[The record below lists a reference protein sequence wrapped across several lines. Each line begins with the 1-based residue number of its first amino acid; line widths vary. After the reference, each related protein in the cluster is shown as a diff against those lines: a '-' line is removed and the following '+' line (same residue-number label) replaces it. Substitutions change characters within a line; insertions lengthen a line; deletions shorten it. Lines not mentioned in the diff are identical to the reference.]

1 MANTP
6 ESPFDRINR
15 LLQQQSFLNDQQS
28 QEMQTAITSA
38 VEDFPNRLA
47 DAQSLLNQNVS
58 SIMTDFGPKSQE
70 ITSQL
75 NQLKL
80 DPSQQLQFEQQLNAG
95 LTQLK
100 SQSGQL
106 GNFKIPN
113 ISGTAGS
120 GIDLFAGG
128 TGELQNAISSANFG
142 EFNQAISQGT
152 AALGQSIES
161 GQVQNVIA
169 SAAGQVSDQLSNF
182 PDQFSQLSQSLQI
195 PGEGNPALSFSGLNA
210 DELQR
215 LSADA
220 FTNLEDIVSGDQLG
234 VLLGQGQQ
242 GAPEFQAFFDRMSL
256 GSGDGAA
263 AGKEQQEMST
273 QKVNVK
279 DKVDF
284 GSGENKLHDY
294 ESYTYRITLYML
306 TKDEL
311 STAVTK
317 PREFKPKHVLIS
329 SGGSYSDTD
338 SEPARVEDFQEDFY
352 FDDLDVQTV
361 VGLNSRSKASNAI
374 DINFS
379 IVEPYGL
386 TLLDRLMSAT
396 QTIGKA
402 NNYIEQPY
410 LLEITFLG
418 NPTGNNPNTFIDRKR
433 IPIKIMEMQ
442 IKPGAGGSVYR
453 CRAVPFNHIA
463 FLNTIAAVPAT
474 ISVVAGSVGEF
485 FSNSDND
492 IQSVSK
498 ADVERA
504 QVDLTAFLS
513 NQSRGG
519 NGFSAVAKEQKRQ
532 EFLKEYI
539 ETTKSFPSA
548 YNTFNKSLSEKTN
561 VSDTPTF
568 KYPPTQIAFK
578 IDEEISKSK
587 IVREQDTESRT
598 VAMNDLFSGS
608 LRSTFNSGV
617 LANGKTKQEFPVQQ
631 GTNII
636 QLIDRIIQKSDYI
649 YNQVQSANLA
659 TEQLKDAKST
669 GDRRKIRKAEEKARD
684 FKFLDWYKIIPQV
697 ELLEFDS
704 SRSAYSKRITFHI
717 KKYKTANAYHPDFKL
732 TRIPK
737 DKIVRSYEYLY
748 TGNNKDII
756 DIDIDFDSTFYTQI
770 TAFHNNKPKSEGA
783 RFETRDAKLDSE
795 QNKASDNQNGDLN
808 RADDLPVTYQASGA
822 NADNAGQSNR
832 QAEQKSTSV
841 SDIAKSIYTTQR
853 GDMLNVSLKIIG
865 DPDLIKQDDI
875 YIGPAS
881 NDYNSF
887 VPGPDESPLNKTFGT
902 VSFDSQQT
910 YVQLLTR
917 SAVDIDDTLGIVNK
931 GLSSSGSK
939 EVKLTNGRRLNST
952 FSGVYKI
959 LTVQN
964 SFSKGQFTQ
973 TLDII
978 RMPNTLLESTELP
991 NDSDSVTLSIPGI
1004 TAQATG
1010 PFQQQASSLDRS
1022 DSGAQGLAGD
1032 IEEQVG
1038 VLQEEIE
1045 RLAPAFASLP
1055 TSPVDLI
1062 DGQGIAEGLSIG
1074 QLPGL
1079 NNIIDLNRQQITA
1092 TVDNITNT
1100 NFVEDIGINLA
1111 NDIPNNTDNTG

>member
-6 ESPFDRINR
+6 ESAFDRVNR
-15 LLQQQSFLNDQQS
+15 LLREQNLLTDQQS

-38 VEDFPNRLA
+38 VEDFPNKLA

-80 DPSQQLQFEQQLNAG
+80 DPSQQLQFEQQLNTG
-95 LTQLK
+95 LSQLK

-106 GNFKIPN
+106 SNFKIPN
-113 ISGTAGS
+113 VSGVAGS

-128 TGELQNAISSANFG
+128 TGDLQNAISSANFG
-142 EFNQAISQGT
+142 ALDQAISQGT

-161 GQVQNVIA
+161 GQVQNLIS
-169 SAAGQVSDQLSNF
+169 SAAGQVSDQF
-182 PDQFSQLSQSLQI
+182 GQLSQI
-195 PGEGNPALSFSGLNA
+195 TGEGNPALPFNGLNA

-220 FTNLEDIVSGDQLG
+220 LTNLEDIVSGDELG
-234 VLLGQGQQ
+234 VLLGQVQQ
-242 GAPEFQAFFDRMSL
+242 GVPEFQAFVDKLGL

-263 AGKEQQEMST
+263 AGTEQKTMST
-273 QKVNVK
+273 QKVDNSK
-279 DKVDF
+279 KV
-284 GSGENKLHDY
+284 GGGENKLHNY

-329 SGGSYSDTD
+329 SGGSYSGTD

-410 LLEITFLG
+410 LLEIDFLG
-418 NPTGNNPNTFIDRKR
+418 NPSGNNPNTFIDSKR

-442 IKPGAGGSVYR
+442 IKPGAGGSVYK
-453 CRAVPFNHIA
+453 CRAVPFNHTA
-463 FLNTIAAVPAT
+463 FLNTIAAVPDAP
-474 ISVVAGSVGEF
+474 SVVAGTVGEF
-485 FSNSDND
+485 FSNSDD
-492 IQSVSK
+492 YIQSVSN

-504 QVDLTAFLS
+504 EADLTAFLR

-532 EFLKEYI
+532 EFLKEYT

-548 YNTFNKSLSEKTN
+548 YNNFNKSLSEKTN

-568 KYPPTQIAFK
+568 KYPPTQIVFK

-587 IVREQDTESRT
+587 IVREQDTESRS

-608 LRSTFNSGV
+608 LRSTVNSGV

-649 YNQVQSANLA
+649 YNQVLSANSA
-659 TEQLKDAKST
+659 IEDLKKASTNGNAKN
-669 GDRRKIRKAEEKARD
+669 IRQAEKAAKD

-770 TAFHNNKPKSEGA
+770 TAFNYNKLQAGGS
-783 RFETRDAKLDSE
+783 RFETRDANLDSK
-795 QNKASDNQNGDLN
+795 QNKASDNQNGDPI
-808 RADDLPVTYQASGA
+808 RADDLPVSLQASGA

-887 VPGPDESPLNKTFGT
+887 VPGPDESPLNKDFGT

-931 GLSSSGSK
+931 GLSSSGGK

-959 LTVQN
+959 LTVLN
-964 SFSKGQFTQ
+964 NFSKGQFTQ

-978 RMPNTLLESTELP
+978 RMPNNLLESNELP
-991 NDSDSVTLSIPGI
+991 NDDSAVTLSIPGI

-1010 PFQQQASSLDRS
+1010 PFQQQALSLDRS

-1032 IEEQVG
+1032 TEESAGIFQAD
-1038 VLQEEIE
+1038 IE

-1062 DGQGIAEGLSIG
+1062 DGQGVAEGLSVAFNQTPDQI
-1074 QLPGL
+1074 QRIVEANRQVINATPD
-1079 NNIIDLNRQQITA
+1079 NIRNTAFEIDLGTPPPPPPPK
-1092 TVDNITNT
+1092 NI
-1100 NFVEDIGINLA
+1100 G
-1111 NDIPNNTDNTG
+1111 